1 MSDHKPGRNEPC
13 PCGSGRK
20 YKQCCLHKDEEAARE
35 QRAQAAAEAAE
46 KAAAEKAAAEAEG
59 GEAKPAPATQAPKA
73 HGDQPWR
80 RGQAINT
87 HGFRKTSGA
96 RKIGS
101 G

>member
-13 PCGSGRK
+13 HCGSGRK

-35 QRAQAAAEAAE
+35 LRAKAAAEAAE
-46 KAAAEKAAAEAEG
+46 KTAAQEAAAGDEGKAV
-59 GEAKPAPATQAPKA
+59 PTQAPKS

-80 RGQAINT
+80 RGSTINT